1 MEEFSFTYRK
11 PDNQKL
17 FDSVRDLSSLEIFD
31 QQTYSPICNNFFVL
45 NETNWNKTTFDSH
58 LQVYSL
64 TGAKDRHVVHG
75 IVKDKQGKE
84 HQKDMFLKYGPLID
98 PIKYM
103 TGKIRFGEDLS
114 SNILY
119 PELPLWNQTS
129 PLCHTDS
136 HDPNNIPYVDAFFSY
151 LTGHMLHHHNF
162 IHGLD
167 FYGAWLAKQ
176 QGFHYDVYD
185 EMETLEESD
194 YFANNIG
201 KLFSMDETVHDE
213 IMQNSRKNK
222 RRLEVSDDA
231 DIGVEVVDLADIS
244 SMDEII
250 TITNNVDSMDIDLP
264 ELETIHS
271 EESVLKAKSEET
283 DDDCSSRSSH
293 TSVSSSMEGS
303 NNDCGSECSS
313 HSSDFEDDE
322 EPALVAI
329 HNFPV
334 QVTCLEKC
342 TSTLDALVA
351 GTHLTDENSEY
362 EENSDDEE
370 LMALTEK
377 EWASMV
383 LQLLMTLICYQKAF
397 AFTHNDLHSNNIMYV
412 PTQKENIYYK
422 VNGKH
427 YKVPTCGRIFK
438 IIDFGRA
445 IYKFRGNIVCS
456 NAFAPSGEAHGQYNC
471 EPFFDEN
478 KPRLEPNF
486 SFDLCRLAT
495 SLYDMIGPETED
507 PQFDLP
513 IIKIIL
519 DWCKDD
525 KGRNVL
531 YKSDGSERYPDFKLY
546 KMIARTVHNHTP
558 LNVLSNPYFEKF
570 VVSRKS
576 INKQQKII
584 NIDTLPSYIS

>member
-1 MEEFSFTYRK
+1 MGEFLFNYRK
-11 PDNQKL
+11 PDNNPL
-17 FDSVRDLSSLEIFD
+17 FESIRDLSSLEVFD
-31 QQTYSPICNNFFVL
+31 QQTYSPICNKFFVL
-45 NETNWNKTTFDSH
+45 NETNWSKTTFDSPM
-58 LQVYSL
+58 QVYSL
-64 TGAKDRHVVHG
+64 TGAKDRHIVHG
-75 IVKDKQGKE
+75 IVKDRDGKE
-84 HQKDMFLKYGPLID
+84 YHKDMFLKYGPLID
-98 PIKYM
+98 PMKYL
-103 TGKIRFGEDLS
+103 TGKISFIENDTPELVF
-114 SNILY
+114 
-119 PELPLWNQTS
+119 PELPSWPRS
-129 PLCHTDS
+129 SALCHSESD
-136 HDPNNIPYVDAFFSY
+136 DPNNIPYVDAFFSY
-151 LTGHMLHHHNF
+151 LTGQMLHHHNF

-167 FYGAWLAKQ
+167 FYGAWLGKQ

-185 EMETLEESD
+185 DMETLEESD

-201 KLFSMDETVHDE
+201 KLFSMDQSVHDE

-222 RRLEVSDDA
+222 RRLEVSDDT
-231 DIGVEVVDLADIS
+231 EVGIEIVDLAEVS
-244 SMDEII
+244 SMDDII
-250 TITNNVDSMDIDLP
+250 AITSESDPMDIDLP
-264 ELETIHS
+264 ELETIHTGNTNS
-271 EESVLKAKSEET
+271 GTKNSI

-293 TSVSSSMEGS
+293 TNSSSSIDETQSHNSMS
-303 NNDCGSECSS
+303 DCDESED
-313 HSSDFEDDE
+313 SDDDDE
-322 EPALVAI
+322 DPVLVAL
-329 HNFPV
+329 HNFPI

-351 GTHLTDENSEY
+351 GTHLNDESSDY
-362 EENSDDEE
+362 EENSDSEE
-370 LMALTEK
+370 LPALTEK

-383 LQLLMTLICYQKAF
+383 LQVLMTLICYQKAF
-397 AFTHNDLHSNNIMYV
+397 SFTHNDLHSNNIMYV
-412 PTQKENIYYK
+412 PTQKENIYYR

-456 NAFAPSGEAHGQYNC
+456 NAFAPTGEAHGQYNC

-478 KPRLEPNF
+478 KPRLDPNF
-486 SFDLCRLAT
+486 SFDLCRLST

-558 LNVLSNPYFEKF
+558 LNVLANPYFDRF
-570 VVSRKS
+570 VVGRKS

-584 NIDTLPSYIS
+584 NLDTLPSYVI